1 LSSDALNLAKVTLN
15 AASKNQFPQKN

>member
-15 AASKNQFPQKN
+15 AASKNQFPQKY